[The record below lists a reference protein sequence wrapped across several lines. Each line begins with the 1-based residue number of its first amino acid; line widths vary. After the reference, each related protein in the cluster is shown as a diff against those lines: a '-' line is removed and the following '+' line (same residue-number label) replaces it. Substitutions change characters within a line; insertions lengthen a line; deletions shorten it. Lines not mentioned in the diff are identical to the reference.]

1 MMHATRAA
9 RNRGF
14 QIHAFIF
21 VATIALLVVLN
32 VSKGEPYWV
41 LWPIFGWGIGLLAH
55 WWFALG
61 PAAGVDTSDR

>member
-1 MMHATRAA
+1 MTHASRAR

-21 VATIALLVVLN
+21 VAAMVLMAVIN
-32 VSKGEPYWV
+32 VTTGEPYWFQ
-41 LWPIFGWGIGLLAH
+41 WPLLGWGIGLLAH

-61 PAAGVDTSDR
+61 PGSDVNSGD